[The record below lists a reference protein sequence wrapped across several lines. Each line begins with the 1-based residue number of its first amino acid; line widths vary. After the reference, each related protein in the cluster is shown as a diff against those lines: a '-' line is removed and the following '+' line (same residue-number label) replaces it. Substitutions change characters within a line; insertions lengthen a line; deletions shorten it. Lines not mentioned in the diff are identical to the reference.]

1 VIGRESSERK
11 EQQMPHP
18 CSSFRGMLSLSA
30 GIVIGAGLSI
40 GAQAPATTV
49 STRSPAPTR
58 SSAVPRTADG
68 HPDLQGMWD
77 FAQLTPLERPSEFA
91 DKKSITEDEAEQ
103 FAQRRIETT
112 HKDRR
117 DGGAA
122 ADVERAYNDF
132 WWDFGTRISKQP
144 SLVVDPPDGRIPALT
159 PGAEER
165 IAQRRNRYD
174 NPEERPLA
182 ERCILGFNSGPPMVP
197 SAYNNNVQIVQTR
210 GQVVIVNEMI
220 HSARIVDLSGRPH
233 RPPAIRYLTGDSV
246 GHWDG
251 DTLVVDTTNFSKD
264 AGFRGA
270 SVNLHL
276 VERFTRVDRDTLR
289 YEFTV
294 DDPATWTNT
303 WSASIPMTRSD
314 ELMFEY
320 ACHEAN
326 YALEGVLKGA
336 RYQERQAK

>member
-1 VIGRESSERK
+1 
-11 EQQMPHP
+11 MPHP
-18 CSSFRGMLSLSA
+18 CSRWIILIPGLVAIASFS
-30 GIVIGAGLSI
+30 VD
-40 GAQAPATTV
+40 AQSKKPVVTPITAPVA
-49 STRSPAPTR
+49 AKK
-58 SSAVPRTADG
+58 SAVPRMPDG

-77 FAQLTPLERPSEFA
+77 FAQLTPFERPGDLAGRESVSDE
-91 DKKSITEDEAEQ
+91 EAEEL
-103 FAQRRIETT
+103 AQKRIETT
-112 HKDRR
+112 HKDKR

-132 WWDFGTRISKQP
+132 WWDFGTRVSTQS
-144 SLVVDPPDGRIPALT
+144 SLVVDPPDGRVPAMA
-159 PGAEER
+159 PGAQER
-165 IAQRRNRYD
+165 IAQRRNHYD

-210 GQVVIVNEMI
+210 DRVVIVNEMI
-220 HSARIVDLSGRPH
+220 HSARIVDLTGRAHQPKE
-233 RPPAIRYLTGDSV
+233 IRFLTGDSV
-246 GHWDG
+246 GRWEG
-251 DTLVVDTTNFSKD
+251 DTLVVDTTNFSKE

-270 SVNLHL
+270 TTSLHL
-276 VERFTRVDRDTLR
+276 IERFTRVDPDTLR

-294 DDPATWTNT
+294 DDPATWTKK
-303 WSASIPMTRSD
+303 WSASIPMVRSS

-336 RYQERQAK
+336 RYQEKQAQTKK